1 MRYALTTVALLMVF
15 MAGSVIAAD
24 TPRSGM
30 MCGKC
35 AEGYAVVGVG
45 KDLKMCPD
53 DDGMVVQCASVGIP
67 RLAVCGSCPDG
78 YVQVGSSSVPARCG
92 DADGGR
98 MSQCQ
103 LSDLGAGLPDSK
115 PPTLCPPD
123 CGTAATPG
131 HGGGPVPQVR
141 DLRQKDKPE

>member
-1 MRYALTTVALLMVF
+1 MRRYAFMIALMLLLQ
-15 MAGSVIAAD
+15 AGAALAAD
-24 TPRSGM
+24 TPRSAM

-35 AEGYAVVGVG
+35 KDGFAVVGVG

-53 DDGMVVQCASVGIP
+53 DEGVVVQCASLGIP
-67 RLAVCGSCPDG
+67 RLAVCGSCPEG
-78 YVQVGSSSVPARCG
+78 YIQVGSSSLPARCG

-103 LSDLGAGLPDSK
+103 LSDLGAGLPDAK

-123 CGTAATPG
+123 CGTAGTPG
-131 HGGGPVPQVR
+131 HGGGPMPQVR
-141 DLRQKDKPE
+141 DLRQKDKP